1 MMNGSLD
8 FLLNATVWYAL
19 FVVVVAILLDAVLG
33 IIKTFKPDEENFD
46 FKKLPQFVSNS
57 IFPYVGG
64 LVALAVV
71 AEFVGQPY
79 DAIFYPVAV
88 AVGLKYVNEI
98 YEKAKT
104 LFGVG
109 I

>member
-1 MMNGSLD
+1 MGNNME
-8 FLLNATVWYAL
+8 FLLNLSVWNAL
-19 FVVVVAILLDAVLG
+19 LIVVVAILLDAVLG

-46 FKKLPQFVSNS
+46 LKKLPLFVANS

-64 LVALAVV
+64 LVALAIV

-88 AVGLKYVNEI
+88 AVALKYVAEI
-98 YEKAKT
+98 VEKAKS